1 MITLPFWKMHGAGN
15 DFVVLSSEDSSVHWN
30 TLAQQICDRHR
41 GVGADGLIVVLP
53 SRIAD
58 HRMQILNSDGSEAE
72 MCGNGIRCLVKF
84 VVDQSHGQAH
94 RNQLRIETL
103 AGVLDTHATLG
114 DDGDVSRVR
123 VDMGAPQLE
132 PAALG
137 ALIDGNSPVLNLPLE
152 VTGVRHK
159 VTLVSMGNPHAVLFC
174 DEPVNAFPLDEIGP
188 ALEHHHIFSRRTNVE
203 VVRVHN
209 RHSLEMRVWE
219 RGVGETLA
227 CGSGASAAVVA
238 ARLHDLV
245 DDYVEAKLPG
255 GTLTL
260 EWDGQGEVTLDGPAV
275 KVFEAEWESFNP

>member
-1 MITLPFWKMHGAGN
+1 MTTLPFWKMHGAGN
-15 DFVVLSSEDSSVHWN
+15 DFVVLSSEDIQVPWN

-53 SRIAD
+53 SKIAD
-58 HRMQILNSDGSEAE
+58 HRMRILNSDGSEAE

-84 VVDQSHGQAH
+84 VVDQNYGRPR
-94 RNQLRIETL
+94 RNPLRIETL

-114 DDGDVSRVR
+114 DDGSVSTVR
-123 VDMGAPQLE
+123 VGMGTPQLE

-137 ALIDGNSPVLNLPLE
+137 ALTDKNAPALDLPLE
-152 VTGVRHK
+152 LTGVRHE

-174 DEPVNAFPLDEIGP
+174 DEPVSAFALDEIGP
-188 ALEHHHIFSRRTNVE
+188 AIEHHPVFSRRTNVE

-209 RHSLEMRVWE
+209 RHSIEMRVWE

-227 CGSGASAAVVA
+227 CGSGAAAAVVA

-255 GTLTL
+255 GILAL
-260 EWDGQGEVTLDGPAV
+260 EWDGQGDVTLDGPAV
-275 KVFEAEWESFNP
+275 KVFESEW